1 MTLCLTPH
9 NLLLLITYEVC
20 LMTYNLSITF
30 AKTLGMKN
38 SYNILTGSKIQN
50 GLKLLVLV
58 LLLSCYSQLKAQLD
72 FSPLDKKLNTYKLEL
87 GINYACLIEKDG
99 KVLFKKE
106 SPDFDV
112 KTSGTLGSTSQWL
125 TAALVM
131 SFVDQG
137 KLSLDDNITQYLPIF
152 AEYGKKYITLR
163 HCLAGQTGIEAPKGI
178 AKLFEKNRFES
189 LEEEV
194 NSYANKHEIL
204 YNPGTAFMYNS
215 IGLNLA
221 ARIVEVVSKKS
232 FEQMMME
239 RIVRPLAMKSTSFS
253 DNDRVTPA
261 SSGTASALD
270 MTNFMTMILNKGIFN
285 GKRILSEKAVVDME
299 TLQID
304 ASLMKDLPPSLTGFT
319 YGVGEWVL
327 DKDANGQSTVIG
339 FPNMYGSLFFVDK
352 CKGYTFALLTKSLQ
366 MESKKETYLAIKKIV
381 DGIIQDNGCATK

>member
-137 KLSLDDNITQYLPIF
+137 KLSLDDNITHI
-152 AEYGKKYITLR
+152 
-163 HCLAGQTGIEAPKGI
+163 C
-178 AKLFEKNRFES
+178 
-189 LEEEV
+189 
-194 NSYANKHEIL
+194 
-204 YNPGTAFMYNS
+204 
-215 IGLNLA
+215 
-221 ARIVEVVSKKS
+221 
-232 FEQMMME
+232 
-239 RIVRPLAMKSTSFS
+239 
-253 DNDRVTPA
+253 
-261 SSGTASALD
+261 
-270 MTNFMTMILNKGIFN
+270 
-285 GKRILSEKAVVDME
+285 
-299 TLQID
+299 
-304 ASLMKDLPPSLTGFT
+304 
-319 YGVGEWVL
+319 
-327 DKDANGQSTVIG
+327 
-339 FPNMYGSLFFVDK
+339 
-352 CKGYTFALLTKSLQ
+352 
-366 MESKKETYLAIKKIV
+366 
-381 DGIIQDNGCATK
+381 